1 MARLMRRLVLLP
13 LDDIHSSLLTLSLSL
28 SLGHDAR
35 YRRAL
40 SSSAVDDLCEARRET
55 PSGGALVGGAL
66 VVPD

>member
-28 SLGHDAR
+28 WVTMR
-35 YRRAL
+35 VVVERCRRAPL
-40 SSSAVDDLCEARRET
+40 TIFARRET

>member
-28 SLGHDAR
+28 GHDAR
-35 YRRAL
+35 CCRAL
-40 SSSAVDDLCEARRET
+40 LSSAVDDLCEARRET

>member
-28 SLGHDAR
+28 GHDAR
-35 YRRAL
+35 CRRAL